1 MIENP
6 FEIAG
11 KGSSY
16 QPFSDNTFINAT
28 LYVPVGTIDKY
39 KSTAGWQ
46 DFVWMEEGT
55 GEGGTTPGAKKCAT
69 PTISFADGKLT
80 FSCETEGVSYTYE
93 ITNDDVKRGNAS
105 EVQLAV
111 VYKVSVYATKYGYED
126 SDVATAEFTFGGNV
140 DTGVRGDMNGDNI
153 VNALDIQTIIMIA
166 AMF

>member
-1 MIENP
+1 ML
-6 FEIAG
+6 A
-11 KGSSY
+11 
-16 QPFSDNTFINAT
+16 
-28 LYVPVGTIDKY
+28 
-39 KSTAGWQ
+39 
-46 DFVWMEEGT
+46 
-55 GEGGTTPGAKKCAT
+55 CC
-69 PTISFADGKLT
+69 SFNLLHQHLADGAVIHLDDVDAVLGCADLAAVKGVVSSTSFSLLT
-80 FSCETEGVSYTYE
+80 TSTIILLILSYTYE